1 MNPLLNLIG
10 LAVAAALAALLVGL
24 RRRRAG
30 RAAHPR
36 AALEDA
42 LKHAWHEERA
52 GRDVTLASM
61 AGALRMDDGRAV
73 GLVDRMQSADL
84 VTLENGRIRLTD
96 AGNRHA
102 VQVVRAH
109 RLWERYLADETGVA
123 PQRWHAEAERAEHR
137 MSPAE
142 VDALER
148 RLGHPAWDPHGDPI
162 PDRDGRLPSATTA
175 SLADVPAGARVRVA
189 HVEDEPDVVYAQ
201 LVAEGVHPGMVI
213 EVEAR
218 SPRRI
223 VLRAEGRRF
232 ALAPVIARNVAVE
245 PLAEAPPPRS
255 SAPGETTLADLAI
268 GEAADVVRIA
278 PSCRGL
284 ERRRIMDLGLVPG
297 TRVSVERRSPT
308 GGLSA
313 CRVRGTL
320 VALRDEQARAIV
332 VARGAGRETAAGGGD
347 AS

>member
-1 MNPLLNLIG
+1 MNPVVNLLG
-10 LAVAAALAALLVGL
+10 LAAAAALTALLVAL
-24 RRRRAG
+24 RRRR
-30 RAAHPR
+30 RARARDPR

-42 LKHAWHEERA
+42 LKHAWHEEQQ
-52 GRDVTLASM
+52 GRDVTISGM
-61 AGALRMDDGRAV
+61 AGALRMDDARAV
-73 GLVDRMQSADL
+73 DLVERMQSADL

-96 AGNRHA
+96 SGNRHA

-109 RLWERYLADETGVA
+109 RLWERYLADETGVD
-123 PQRWHAEAERAEHR
+123 PERWHGEAERAEHR

-162 PDRDGRLPSATTA
+162 PDRDGRLPDAPAA
-175 SLADVPAGARVRVA
+175 SLADVPPGARVRVA
-189 HVEDEPDVVYAQ
+189 HVEDEPEVVYAQ
-201 LVAEGVHPGMVI
+201 LVAEGVHPGMVM

-245 PLAEAPPPRS
+245 PVAEAAPPS
-255 SAPGETTLADLAI
+255 ESARRETTLADLDI
-268 GEAADVVRIA
+268 GRAADVLRIA

-297 TRVSVERRSPT
+297 TRVVVERRSPT

-332 VARGAGRETAAGGGD
+332 VEPAADEGTDGGRHAG
-347 AS
+347 